1 MHTFTPYMLMKDNFG
16 AEFLI
21 CDKLRANAQTLSGSS
36 PAQNKKRA
44 AVATLFYLVR
54 ETGLEPVENHFIFS
68 YKSSETLIYS
78 HF

>member
-36 PAQNKKRA
+36 PAQNKKEQLLRFF
-44 AVATLFYLVR
+44 LFGAR
-54 ETGLEPVENHFIFS
+54 DGT
-68 YKSSETLIYS
+68 
-78 HF
+78 